1 MRCVILDDFR
11 GIALEIADW
20 GSLGED
26 VEVVSIAERLLTD
39 DAVVAALADAGAVV
53 LMRERTALSAA
64 ILARLPKLELIV
76 TTGMGNAVVDIEAAR
91 ARGIEVCGTS
101 ADDIST
107 AELVFAHIL
116 DLARGVGRE
125 SGRLHAEPGAW
136 HTAEPSHDLRSAT
149 LGLLGV
155 GRVGARVAQIGTAF
169 GMNVIA
175 WSDSLT
181 EERARTAGVRR
192 VGRDELF
199 EQSDFVS
206 VHLRLGERT
215 RGLVGAGELRR
226 MKPSAVLINTSRGP
240 IVDETALI
248 AALQG
253 SWISAA
259 ALDVF
264 DVEPLPA
271 DHPFRGLSNARLT
284 PHIGYATERFYRDN
298 YRQAVENIAAFRAGQ
313 PIRQIGV

>member
-11 GIALEIADW
+11 GVALEVADW

-26 VEVVSIAERLLTD
+26 VEVVSIAERLVTD
-39 DAVVAALADAGAVV
+39 DAAVAALADAGVVV

-64 ILARLPKLELIV
+64 ILARLPKLKLIV

-91 ARGIEVCGTS
+91 ARGVEVCGTS

-107 AELVFAHIL
+107 AELVFAHML
-116 DLARGVGRE
+116 DFARGVGRE

-136 HTAEPSHDLRSAT
+136 YTAAPSYDLKGAT

-155 GRVGARVAQIGTAF
+155 GRVGTRVAEIGAAF
-169 GMNVIA
+169 GMNVVA
-175 WSDSLT
+175 WSEGLT

-199 EQSDFVS
+199 GQSDFVS
-206 VHLRLGERT
+206 VHLRLSERT
-215 RGLVGAGELRR
+215 RGLIGAGELAR
-226 MKPSAVLINTSRGP
+226 MKSSAVLINTSRGP

-248 AALQG
+248 AALRG
-253 SWISAA
+253 NWIAAA

-271 DHPFRGLSNARLT
+271 DHPFRVLPNARMT
-284 PHIGYATERFYRDN
+284 PHIGYATEGFYRDN
-298 YRQAVENIAAFRAGQ
+298 YRQAVEDIAAFLAGQ